1 MFKFFKNINSLLT
14 VLLIITFIGII
25 TTDSV
30 LGQTNQQ
37 NCLKIKGKII
47 NGYTAEIAAFQYS
60 DNTSKWVMIYS
71 KKNKTNYSL
80 VLNPQLNYQIFFLSN
95 NGQVKV
101 LHIDAGDKGMWEKEV
116 DVDFDK
122 AYIKHAKIYQAH
134 KKNDYSI
141 VMVSNDYVNQNQ
153 MIRRVE

>member
-1 MFKFFKNINSLLT
+1 MGHDLL
-14 VLLIITFIGII
+14 
-25 TTDSV
+25 
-30 LGQTNQQ
+30 
-37 NCLKIKGKII
+37 K
-47 NGYTAEIAAFQYS
+47 
-60 DNTSKWVMIYS
+60 

-101 LHIDAGDKGMWEKEV
+101 IHIDAGDKGMWEKEV

-122 AYIKHAKIYQAH
+122 AYIKHAKIYQAY

-141 VMVSNDYVNQNQ
+141 VMVSNDYVNKNQ
-153 MIRRVE
+153 MIKRVEQKIISPKPTKKD